1 MSAPDASTVVSK
13 VHPVPHPPVVD
24 TPVALVNPPVPVT
37 NDQRFNVATPPALAF
52 VIVKV
57 SPIK

>member
-1 MSAPDASTVVSK
+1 MSAPDASTVVSR
-13 VHPVPHPPVVD
+13 VNPVPDPPVVA
-24 TPVALVNPPVPVT
+24 TAVALLNPPVPVT
-37 NDQRFNVATPPALAF
+37 NDPRFNVATPPALAF